1 MLTLD
6 KLGFQVESIQW
17 DKRKLFYIDKSYD
30 ESVAAMNIYMSN
42 NTTFKY
48 IRIKLAGKYKMR
60 NE

>member
-48 IRIKLAGKYKMR
+48 IRIKLASKYKMR